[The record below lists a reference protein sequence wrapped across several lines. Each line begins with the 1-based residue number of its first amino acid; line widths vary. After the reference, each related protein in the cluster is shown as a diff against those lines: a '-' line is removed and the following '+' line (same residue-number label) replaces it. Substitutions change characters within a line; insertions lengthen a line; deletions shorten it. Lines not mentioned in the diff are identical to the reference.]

1 MSLADEMKYKGWA
14 NFETYDL
21 YLWLC
26 NDDRTTLA
34 KPGITFSYS
43 DIPESP
49 EGLRDMVYAV
59 FEKLEQQ
66 YFVDDDI
73 EAIGEVDWHDLAP
86 SVHHVAWML
95 NDEKKASQATERA
108 QL

>member
-1 MSLADEMKYKGWA
+1 MSYKGWA
-14 NFETYDL
+14 NRQTHDL

-34 KPGITFSYS
+34 KPPGAEINFSS
-43 DIPESP
+43 SEIPASP

-59 FEKLEQQ
+59 FEKLQEQ

-73 EAIGEVDWHDLAP
+73 AEIVEADWQELA
-86 SVHHVAWML
+86 AAFRA
-95 NDEKKASQATERA
+95 KRAT
-108 QL
+108 L